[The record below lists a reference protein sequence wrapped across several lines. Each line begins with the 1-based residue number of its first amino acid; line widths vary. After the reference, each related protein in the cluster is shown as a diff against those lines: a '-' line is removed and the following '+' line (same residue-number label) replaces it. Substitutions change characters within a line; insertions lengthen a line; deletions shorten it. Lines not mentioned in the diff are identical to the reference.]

1 MFFPNIGKAISQS
14 IAGISGLSGVNLAS
28 LPTPNYGGG
37 FTMPTTA
44 VPTANNRNSTNIGTF
59 NYRPGTYNADNLPQV
74 TDPDK
79 TFADVSKRQ
88 KEFVIGA
95 VRPFERELLNRL
107 DSTELVDQIPQDVE
121 QQQEIAAGVA
131 RRDRERFGFERS
143 QALANEQARAVQR
156 GGALNL
162 AGGLNNA
169 RLEQDAINRQQLNQ
183 LVDFA
188 GGINRSN
195 LSSLGNA
202 ANLKTQRDNAYTA
215 ARAQSKAQR
224 YGFIGSL
231 FGMI

>member
-1 MFFPNIGKAISQS
+1 MMLAKNIFTNVAKAI
-14 IAGISGLSGVNLAS
+14 AEGNLN
-28 LPTPNYGGG
+28 LPGGTSVSSGGG
-37 FTMPTTA
+37 FGSMRYTGP
-44 VPTANNRNSTNIGTF
+44 VNNTGSGNNIGTF
-59 NYRPGTYNADNLPQV
+59 GYRPGTYNANNLPEV

-79 TFADVSKRQ
+79 TFADVTRRQ

>member
-1 MFFPNIGKAISQS
+1 MFFGSFNLGSAL
-14 IAGISGLSGVNLAS
+14 AGLGGLNLGS
-28 LPTPNYGGG
+28 MPNYGGG
-37 FTMPTTA
+37 FTMPTTPA
-44 VPTANNRNSTNIGTF
+44 PTANNRTSTNIGTF
-59 NYRPGTYNADNLPQV
+59 NYRPGTYSADNLPAV
-74 TDPDK
+74 SDPDK
-79 TFADVSKRQ
+79 TFADVTKRQ
-88 KEFVIGA
+88 KEFVIGS
-95 VRPFERELLNRL
+95 VRPFEKQLLDRL
-107 DSTELVDQIPQDVE
+107 DSTELIDQIPQDVE

-188 GGINRSN
+188 GGINRAN
-195 LSSLGNA
+195 LSSLGEA
-202 ANLKTQRDNAYTA
+202 ANLKTQRDNAYTS
-215 ARAQSKAQR
+215 ARAQAKAQR

>member
-1 MFFPNIGKAISQS
+1 MLGNFFNKFKQVRDAIRAQQERDKLKD
-14 IAGISGLSGVNLAS
+14 SGYPPPADFSS
-28 LPTPNYGGG
+28 SSTTPGL
-37 FTMPTTA
+37 
-44 VPTANNRNSTNIGTF
+44 GTF
-59 NYRPGTYNADNLPQV
+59 NYAPESYSSAGLAPVPN
-74 TDPDK
+74 PDK
-79 TFADVSKRQ
+79 TFADVTRRQ

-95 VRPFERELLNRL
+95 VRPFERQLLGRL
-107 DSTELVDQIPQDVE
+107 ESTELVDQIPEDVA

-169 RLEQDAINRQQLNQ
+169 RLQQDAINRQQLNQ

-215 ARAQSKAQR
+215 ARAQAKAQR